1 MNEVAEKQERAES
14 GRARYKT
21 KKGPRARSGQGTRQ
35 TMERPRG
42 PEMGRRSGKKQ
53 ISSPAIIPKKR
64 LGRKDFPGIF
74 YFIGMKNCAS

>member
-1 MNEVAEKQERAES
+1 MKWRKNRSARSPAARGIKQ
-14 GRARYKT
+14 

-53 ISSPAIIPKKR
+53 ISSPIIIPKKR